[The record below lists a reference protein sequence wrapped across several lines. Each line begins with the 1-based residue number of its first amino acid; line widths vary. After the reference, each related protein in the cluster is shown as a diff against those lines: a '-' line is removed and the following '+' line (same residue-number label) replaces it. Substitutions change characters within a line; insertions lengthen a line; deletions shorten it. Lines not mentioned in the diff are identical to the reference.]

1 MEKVD
6 SHQGGFVQSI
16 EAMCRNYSKPCLSFL
31 CITNSRV
38 FFRPLIVLPMFVI
51 LLETIYTSENWNV
64 LSKTMWW
71 KISQI
76 EKMLPVALVMW
87 KHKSKTTCCVQYTRK
102 LNLKIMKIT
111 VILIKAKGTPLEF
124 LLGTLLDRAT

>member
-6 SHQGGFVQSI
+6 SHQGGFVQNI
-16 EAMCRNYSKPCLSFL
+16 EAVCLNYSKTCLSFL
-31 CITNSRV
+31 CITNSRA
-38 FFRPLIVLPMFVI
+38 FFWPLIVLPMFII
-51 LLETIYTSENWNV
+51 LLETIDTSENWNV

-87 KHKSKTTCCVQYTRK
+87 KHKSQTTCCVQYIRK
-102 LNLKIMKIT
+102 LNFKIVKNT
-111 VILIKAKGTPLEF
+111 LILIKAKGTPLES
-124 LLGTLLDRAT
+124 LLGSLLDRAT